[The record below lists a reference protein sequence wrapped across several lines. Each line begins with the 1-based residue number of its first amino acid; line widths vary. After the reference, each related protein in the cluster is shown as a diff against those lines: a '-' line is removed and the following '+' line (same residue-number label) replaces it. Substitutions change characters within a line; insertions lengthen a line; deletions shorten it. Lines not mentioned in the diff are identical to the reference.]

1 MAAPLAAQAKPAA
14 TAAKKPTRT
23 ERLAAAIAD
32 GRMPLDFDGRRF
44 SGAGYDWLLLRGSEA
59 RAFLLGEEHG
69 IAENPKLAAQLFGDL
84 VPHGYRHVAIEI
96 SPPMASAVDD
106 ALASRNPHDLRRLLT
121 MPESRVAFFGMREE
135 AEWLQAARAALPG
148 TAPFL
153 WGLDYEVGAD
163 RYLIGQLAKHPKPA
177 AADAALARLD
187 AASRASWARFDQT
200 RNPQFIYS
208 FAGDPKLVQALRS
221 AWPNADAQSLLIID
235 TLEQTFAINELWVA
249 KKGYDSNLTR
259 SRLLRSNLL
268 RYWQANGR
276 DQNDGVFMKMGGS
289 HLVRGLNMTDTF
301 DLGTLVPELLAA
313 SGGKSFHLMVLPGP
327 GTQTAS
333 LDPTKFVY
341 VPGNRD
347 QYGKGMELFDQAIIP
362 GKFTLFDTAPLRP
375 IADSYYDD
383 VPLPIWRVIHG
394 FDAVLVLTGSH
405 ASANL

>member
-1 MAAPLAAQAKPAA
+1 
-14 TAAKKPTRT
+14 
-23 ERLAAAIAD
+23 
-32 GRMPLDFDGRRF
+32 
-44 SGAGYDWLLLRGSEA
+44 
-59 RAFLLGEEHG
+59 
-69 IAENPKLAAQLFGDL
+69 
-84 VPHGYRHVAIEI
+84 
-96 SPPMASAVDD
+96 
-106 ALASRNPHDLRRLLT
+106 
-121 MPESRVAFFGMREE
+121 
-135 AEWLQAARAALPG
+135 
-148 TAPFL
+148 
-153 WGLDYEVGAD
+153 
-163 RYLIGQLAKHPKPA
+163 
-177 AADAALARLD
+177 
-187 AASRASWARFDQT
+187 
-200 RNPQFIYS
+200 
-208 FAGDPKLVQALRS
+208 
-221 AWPNADAQSLLIID
+221 
-235 TLEQTFAINELWVA
+235 
-249 KKGYDSNLTR
+249 
-259 SRLLRSNLL
+259 
-268 RYWQANGR
+268 
-276 DQNDGVFMKMGGS
+276 MGGS